1 MGNNNSG
8 GGIGFCGIALAVF
21 LGLCLFA
28 FIG

>member
-1 MGNNNSG
+1 MAKNGG
-8 GGIGFCGIALAVF
+8 GGIGFCGIVLAVF

>member
-1 MGNNNSG
+1 MANNNNG
-8 GGIGFCGIALAVF
+8 GVGFCGIVLAVF

>member
-1 MGNNNSG
+1 MKSNNGG
-8 GGIGFCGIALAVF
+8 GGIGFCGIVLAVF